1 MELTEKI
8 HKFKKKTFNNIK
20 FFYSNYFTIEGT
32 YTSLLPDKIYL
43 KKLYKAKTGK
53 ELNLNN
59 PTLFNEKLNWLKL
72 YNRRPEY
79 TMMADKYRV
88 REYIKEK
95 IGEEYLVPLL
105 GVYDKVEDIDFDS
118 LPNQFVLK
126 CNHDSEVV
134 ICRDKENNDFQCKKG
149 KINSIDEV
157 KVYLNKRLGINFYK
171 ASREWP
177 YKNIER
183 KIICEEYLSDKDSK
197 TLTDYKF
204 HCFNGEPKYVYV
216 LTEVKDQKYLDF
228 FDMNYK
234 RVPIEHSALPNSPE
248 NTVFPIPDGFEKMEK
263 TAAKLSH
270 NLPYCR
276 VDLYNISGKIYFGE
290 ITFFPTGAFANFKP
304 EKWNKIFGDY
314 IELPK
319 KKYKAK

>member
-1 MELTEKI
+1 MKFVEKI
-8 HKFKKKTFNNIK
+8 HKVKKEFIRKIK
-20 FFYSNYFTIEGT
+20 AFYRDYFTVDGM
-32 YTSLLPDKIYL
+32 YTSLLPDKLYL
-43 KKLYKAKTGK
+43 KKLYKKKTGK
-53 ELNLNN
+53 ELNLKN

-88 REYIKEK
+88 RDYIKEK

-118 LPNQFVLK
+118 LPNKFVLK

-149 KINSIDEV
+149 KISSIEEV
-157 KVYLNKRLGINFYK
+157 KAYLRKRLGINFYK

-183 KIICEEYLSDKDSK
+183 KIICEKYLSDKDSDV
-197 TLTDYKF
+197 LTDYKF
-204 HCFNGEPKYVYV
+204 HCFNGEPKIAYV
-216 LTEVKDQKYLDF
+216 LTAENGQKFLDF
-228 FDMNYK
+228 FDMSYK
-234 RVPIEHSALPNSPE
+234 HMSIEHSALPSSPE
-248 NTVFPIPDGFEKMEK
+248 NTVFCAPDGFEKMK
-263 TAAKLSH
+263 KIAAELSY

-290 ITFFPTGAFANFKP
+290 ITFFPTGAFANLKP
-304 EKWNKIFGDY
+304 EKWNRIFGDY
-314 IELPK
+314 LELPK
-319 KKYKAK
+319 KKYRAK